1 MTGWSGCI
9 PESERHV
16 ETYDRKERNGPFG
29 LSGQDAGYE
38 PERHVNRRDRTD
50 SHGAD
55 LLDSAA

>member
-1 MTGWSGCI
+1 MTGWSGYI

-38 PERHVNRRDRTD
+38 PARQSGPTRHMNRNDM
-50 SHGAD
+50 
-55 LLDSAA
+55 